1 MTIPGTIKSDICKSG
16 IGNWHCK
23 QGNVNNQHNISEFN
37 VDAHARTGRSDI
49 SSVCVDCHVMRHVT
63 IHSQSNQTLK
73 YAVVL
78 LLHILVWKKE
88 RNGPTRIVWA
98 AVGSPADLFCNLTSP
113 IPGDPAL
120 LVLWY
125 KNGIHKPIYS
135 YDARNRP
142 ASHWHN
148 PSHFQDRAV
157 FSVDTDTLMLKK
169 AQAEDQGTYRCR
181 VDFRTNPTLTFTTN
195 LTVIV
200 PPRRLTV
207 YTDMNV
213 EARRSVGPYLEGETL
228 RLTCKAFGG
237 SPPPRVTWWE
247 GALLLDMTPEVE
259 TLDEVSNTLVVPSL
273 SRRDLNRALTCHAQN
288 SNLTEPLTTTLIL
301 DMNCE
306 YGRPVGVGFE
316 REVSLNSLSP
326 AYNTF
331 PPQFLQPTPLFPNIP
346 PLWARFER
354 MLESLSANVAYS
366 IVCESA
372 GSRPPPLITWRL
384 QDTIL
389 TTHTETTSHEGNL
402 TTSELKWT
410 PTVGDVGKVLSCQA
424 ESEKIAYPPL
434 IVEWHLDIHY
444 TPITILKP
452 GKSLNL
458 SNIEEGD
465 DVYFECSIQA
475 NPWVYKII
483 WLHELRELHHNV
495 SAGVIISNQSLVLQ
509 RVTRAATGNYYCVA
523 SNVEGDGKSNPI
535 LLRVKYS
542 PVCRNEQMTYHGAA
556 RYEQVNIPCELDAFP
571 EPHSFRW
578 TFNNSGESVEI
589 PQTKIHR
596 LGSRSTVSYTPNTEL
611 DYGTLLCWGTN
622 SVGLQRHP
630 CVFHVFPA
638 GRPDP
643 VHNCSG
649 FNLSETVVNVRCVA
663 GFDGGLP
670 QTFVLELYEPHTNIL
685 VANATSMVPR
695 FVVGGLQHGMTFTAV
710 VYSSNGKGRGEMVS
724 FKVYTLK
731 DVAEKRTAAVKPPP
745 TRGSNSE
752 QLQAGG
758 IIAVVLGALGGLLVV
773 AILICAVVRV
783 RYLRREERR
792 RRVCGRA
799 GVRDTVV
806 SGQDDGG
813 GACQAKT
820 TATGAVKEFPPP
832 PASPRDADE
841 KNPDVIPLSDSDSWN
856 MEVVNTI
863 STASLPSTY
872 VTLPRS
878 SRGCSHDNY
887 QDYTCS
893 PKIRYTEKLPY
904 FARNGQKTRHSR
916 VTAMAHRI
924 KVICCVSRGPS
935 QEPCMRS
942 APQACGS
949 TDVQYAELLLSGA
962 VATPGPHPRN
972 PRHVVYAT
980 LDAKSQHAHFPPQ
993 HSQPAYPRPV
1003 SATNTP
1009 THVLHHQHPPN
1020 THALCQPLVGGGE
1033 VHHHP
1038 QQHHPVPAPHPQGSH
1053 CPWTTATA
1061 TLPRRHSLR
1070 RDPTPRDAEDS
1081 VPLMT
1086 SQKESSV

>member
-1 MTIPGTIKSDICKSG
+1 
-16 IGNWHCK
+16 
-23 QGNVNNQHNISEFN
+23 
-37 VDAHARTGRSDI
+37 
-49 SSVCVDCHVMRHVT
+49 
-63 IHSQSNQTLK
+63 
-73 YAVVL
+73 
-78 LLHILVWKKE
+78 
-88 RNGPTRIVWA
+88 
-98 AVGSPADLFCNLTSP
+98 
-113 IPGDPAL
+113 
-120 LVLWY
+120 
-125 KNGIHKPIYS
+125 

-142 ASHWHN
+142 ASHWQN

-157 FSVDTDTLMLKK
+157 FNVETDTLMLKQSK
-169 AQAEDQGTYRCR
+169 AEDQGTYRCR

-228 RLTCKAFGG
+228 RLTCKAYGG

-259 TLDEVSNTLVVPSL
+259 TLDEVANTLVVPSL

-288 SNLTEPLTTTLIL
+288 SNLTEPLTTTLTL
-301 DMNCE
+301 DMN
-306 YGRPVGVGFE
+306 F
-316 REVSLNSLSP
+316 
-326 AYNTF
+326 
-331 PPQFLQPTPLFPNIP
+331 P
-346 PLWARFER
+346 PLWVRFER
-354 MLESLSANVAYS
+354 TFEALSANVAYS

-372 GSRPPPLITWRL
+372 GSRPPPLVTWRL
-384 QDTIL
+384 HDTIL

-434 IVEWHLDIHY
+434 IVEWHLDIY
-444 TPITILKP
+444 CEYAITILKP

-509 RVTRAATGNYYCVA
+509 RVTRAATGNYFCVA

-670 QTFVLELYEPHTNIL
+670 QTFVLELYEPHTNVL

-783 RYLRREERR
+783 RHLRREERR
-792 RRVCGRA
+792 RRGCGRA

-841 KNPDVIPLSDSDSWN
+841 KNPDVIPLSENAKFPPFRFDPN
-856 MEVVNTI
+856 IILFIVIPVI
-863 STASLPSTY
+863 LP
-872 VTLPRS
+872 
-878 SRGCSHDNY
+878 
-887 QDYTCS
+887 
-893 PKIRYTEKLPY
+893 
-904 FARNGQKTRHSR
+904 FF
-916 VTAMAHRI
+916 
-924 KVICCVSRGPS
+924 
-935 QEPCMRS
+935 
-942 APQACGS
+942 
-949 TDVQYAELLLSGA
+949 
-962 VATPGPHPRN
+962 PHP
-972 PRHVVYAT
+972 
-980 LDAKSQHAHFPPQ
+980 L
-993 HSQPAYPRPV
+993 
-1003 SATNTP
+1003 
-1009 THVLHHQHPPN
+1009 
-1020 THALCQPLVGGGE
+1020 
-1033 VHHHP
+1033 
-1038 QQHHPVPAPHPQGSH
+1038 
-1053 CPWTTATA
+1053 
-1061 TLPRRHSLR
+1061 
-1070 RDPTPRDAEDS
+1070 
-1081 VPLMT
+1081 
-1086 SQKESSV
+1086 

>member
-1 MTIPGTIKSDICKSG
+1 MVVQHQEGGIYSSANPGKIMVVQWLRTCVFLVAATCCVVEATTRPEHQASTANDILARYPG
-16 IGNWHCK
+16 
-23 QGNVNNQHNISEFN
+23 QDDYIS
-37 VDAHARTGRSDI
+37 
-49 SSVCVDCHVMRHVT
+49 
-63 IHSQSNQTLK
+63 
-73 YAVVL
+73 
-78 LLHILVWKKE
+78 
-88 RNGPTRIVWA
+88 PTKIVWA

-135 YDARNRP
+135 YDVRNRP
-142 ASHWHN
+142 ASHWQN
-148 PSHFQDRAV
+148 PSHFKDRAV
-157 FSVDTDTLMLKK
+157 FNDKKDSLSLKQ

-200 PPRRLTV
+200 PPRRLAV

-213 EARRSVGPYLEGETL
+213 EARRIVGPYLEGEDL
-228 RLTCKAFGG
+228 RLTCRAFGG

-247 GALLLDMTPEVE
+247 GALLLDLTPEVE
-259 TLDEVSNTLVVPSL
+259 TMNQVANTLVIQSL

-288 SNLTEPLTTTLIL
+288 SNLTEPLTTMLTL
-301 DMNCE
+301 DMN
-306 YGRPVGVGFE
+306 F
-316 REVSLNSLSP
+316 
-326 AYNTF
+326 
-331 PPQFLQPTPLFPNIP
+331 P
-346 PLWARFER
+346 PLWVRFER
-354 MLESLSANVAYS
+354 TFEALSANVAYS

-372 GSRPPPLITWRL
+372 GSRPPPLVTWRL
-384 QDTIL
+384 HDTIL
-389 TTHTETTSHEGNL
+389 TTHTETTSQDGNL

-434 IVEWHLDIHY
+434 IVEWHLDIYY

-465 DVYFECSIQA
+465 DVYFECSIQS

-571 EPHSFRW
+571 QPHSFRWTFNNSGESVEIPQTKIHRLGSRSTVSYTPNTELDYGTLLCWGTNSVGLQRHPCVFHVFPADSPVCRNEQMTYHGAARYEQVNIPCELDAFPQPHSFRW

-670 QTFVLELYEPHTNIL
+670 QTFVLELYEPHTNVL

-695 FVVGGLQHGMTFTAV
+695 FIVGGLQHGMTFTAV

-752 QLQAGG
+752 QMQASG

-773 AILICAVVRV
+773 GILICAVVRV
-783 RYLRREERR
+783 RYMRREERQR
-792 RRVCGRA
+792 RGGCGRA
-799 GVRDTVV
+799 GVRDTMV
-806 SGQDDGG
+806 SGQEDVG

-820 TATGAVKEFPPP
+820 TATGVVKEFPPP

-887 QDYTCS
+887 Q
-893 PKIRYTEKLPY
+893 
-904 FARNGQKTRHSR
+904 
-916 VTAMAHRI
+916 
-924 KVICCVSRGPS
+924 
-935 QEPCMRS
+935 
-942 APQACGS
+942 QACGS

-980 LDAKSQHAHFPPQ
+980 LDAKTQHSHFPPQ

-1009 THVLHHQHPPN
+1009 THVLHHQHPPT
-1020 THALCQPLVGGGE
+1020 THALCQSLVGGGGE
-1033 VHHHP
+1033 GHHHP
-1038 QQHHPVPAPHPQGSH
+1038 QQHHPLPTGHPQGSH

>member
-1 MTIPGTIKSDICKSG
+1 MTIPGTIKSDIYKSG
-16 IGNWHCK
+16 IR
-23 QGNVNNQHNISEFN
+23 EL
-37 VDAHARTGRSDI
+37 ALL
-49 SSVCVDCHVMRHVT
+49 CVDCHVTRRVA
-63 IHSQSNQTLK
+63 IQSQSNLSIYWRVSTMTYK
-73 YAVVL
+73 PIA
-78 LLHILVWKKE
+78 
-88 RNGPTRIVWA
+88 GPTRIVWA
-98 AVGSPADLFCNLTSP
+98 AVGSPADLFCNMTSP

-142 ASHWHN
+142 ASHWEN
-148 PSHFQDRAV
+148 PSHFKDRAV
-157 FSVDTDTLMLKK
+157 FNVETDTLMLKQ

-288 SNLTEPLTTTLIL
+288 SNLTEPLTTTLTL
-301 DMNCE
+301 DMN
-306 YGRPVGVGFE
+306 F
-316 REVSLNSLSP
+316 
-326 AYNTF
+326 
-331 PPQFLQPTPLFPNIP
+331 P

-354 MLESLSANVAYS
+354 TFEALSANVAYS

-384 QDTIL
+384 HDTIL

-434 IVEWHLDIHY
+434 IVEWHLDIYY

-724 FKVYTLK
+724 FKVSPQGRFQR
-731 DVAEKRTAAVKPPP
+731 KRT
-745 TRGSNSE
+745 G
-752 QLQAGG
+752 
-758 IIAVVLGALGGLLVV
+758 
-773 AILICAVVRV
+773 
-783 RYLRREERR
+783 
-792 RRVCGRA
+792 
-799 GVRDTVV
+799 DTVV

-887 QDYTCS
+887 Q
-893 PKIRYTEKLPY
+893 
-904 FARNGQKTRHSR
+904 
-916 VTAMAHRI
+916 
-924 KVICCVSRGPS
+924 
-935 QEPCMRS
+935 
-942 APQACGS
+942 QACGS

-980 LDAKSQHAHFPPQ
+980 LDAKSQRTHFPPQ

-1009 THVLHHQHPPN
+1009 THVLHHQHPPS
-1020 THALCQPLVGGGE
+1020 THTMCQPLVGGGE

-1038 QQHHPVPAPHPQGSH
+1038 QQHHPVPAAHPQGSH

>member
-1 MTIPGTIKSDICKSG
+1 MVVHHHRRGLYTGANSGEIMVVQWLRTSIFLVAATCFVVEATTRPDRQPSTANDILARYPGQDDY
-16 IGNWHCK
+16 
-23 QGNVNNQHNISEFN
+23 IS
-37 VDAHARTGRSDI
+37 
-49 SSVCVDCHVMRHVT
+49 
-63 IHSQSNQTLK
+63 
-73 YAVVL
+73 
-78 LLHILVWKKE
+78 
-88 RNGPTRIVWA
+88 PTRIVWA

-142 ASHWHN
+142 ASHWQN
-148 PSHFQDRAV
+148 PSHFQDRAD
-157 FSVDTDTLMLKK
+157 FSVDSDTLKLKQ

-247 GALLLDMTPEVE
+247 GSLLVDMTPEVE
-259 TLDEVSNTLVVPSL
+259 TLDEVSNTLVLPPL

-301 DMNCE
+301 DMN
-306 YGRPVGVGFE
+306 F
-316 REVSLNSLSP
+316 
-326 AYNTF
+326 
-331 PPQFLQPTPLFPNIP
+331 P

-354 MLESLSANVAYS
+354 ILESLSANVAYS

-535 LLRVKYS
+535 LLRVKSYTS
-542 PVCRNEQMTYHGAA
+542 VLTSH
-556 RYEQVNIPCELDAFP
+556 NIYVVFVIAFAQ
-571 EPHSFRW
+571 
-578 TFNNSGESVEI
+578 GVEYI
-589 PQTKIHR
+589 MPYPLMCMMKVDTKIHR

-663 GFDGGLP
+663 GFDGRLP

-685 VANATSMVPR
+685 VANATSTVPR
-695 FVVGGLQHGMTFTAV
+695 FAVGGLQHGMTFTAV
-710 VYSSNGKGRGEMVS
+710 LYSSNGKGRGEMVS

-731 DVAEKRTAAVKPPP
+731 DVAEKRTGEYKVDF
-745 TRGSNSE
+745 T
-752 QLQAGG
+752 
-758 IIAVVLGALGGLLVV
+758 
-773 AILICAVVRV
+773 
-783 RYLRREERR
+783 
-792 RRVCGRA
+792 
-799 GVRDTVV
+799 
-806 SGQDDGG
+806 
-813 GACQAKT
+813 AKST
-820 TATGAVKEFPPP
+820 TQK
-832 PASPRDADE
+832 
-841 KNPDVIPLSDSDSWN
+841 I
-856 MEVVNTI
+856 TI
-863 STASLPSTY
+863 S
-872 VTLPRS
+872 
-878 SRGCSHDNY
+878 
-887 QDYTCS
+887 
-893 PKIRYTEKLPY
+893 
-904 FARNGQKTRHSR
+904 
-916 VTAMAHRI
+916 
-924 KVICCVSRGPS
+924 
-935 QEPCMRS
+935 
-942 APQACGS
+942 
-949 TDVQYAELLLSGA
+949 
-962 VATPGPHPRN
+962 
-972 PRHVVYAT
+972 
-980 LDAKSQHAHFPPQ
+980 
-993 HSQPAYPRPV
+993 
-1003 SATNTP
+1003 
-1009 THVLHHQHPPN
+1009 
-1020 THALCQPLVGGGE
+1020 
-1033 VHHHP
+1033 
-1038 QQHHPVPAPHPQGSH
+1038 
-1053 CPWTTATA
+1053 
-1061 TLPRRHSLR
+1061 
-1070 RDPTPRDAEDS
+1070 
-1081 VPLMT
+1081 
-1086 SQKESSV
+1086 